1 MGSEMYK
8 YKFFKHY
15 EDSRPISGEIQTRDQ
30 PMFYELEEVP
40 TNFPPP
46 TKIRSLL
53 SRNDW
58 DDEQLLDQMIV
69 PVFNRKRV
77 RGVEYFGLPFFILL
91 NRQEQKDYNAILAKV
106 CEKYQSQT
114 TIQLFDDSDNTSGSE
129 TPDQV
134 VVNSEDESI
143 NEGKRVS
150 ENDGEEGY
158 VDVQMEDV
166 GEVEARKR
174 PKRYSQRSLDKLR
187 PLFTMKVAT
196 KSHGDRALQ
205 TGWTDLNAPIDLASR
220 LVRVQTPPLPTPPMR
235 KPYGSGLQAGSD
247 ESDDDYDKEV
257 DVDEN
262 FANPP
267 EAQDSDD
274 ETPQVDDRAGYSLD
288 KRRGDFGA
296 LSPQSFYGMKV
307 NNKKSK
313 LQRETTPGSAPS
325 SPPHF
330 IQQEEQGPLI
340 RLGEAIVCEWEDQN
354 WESIFGGRNRHDD
367 IRGYPL
373 WEESDMELFKDE
385 ELLARRRTR
394 ESRRKRGIHLED
406 CLAEFAKEEIL
417 SETDP
422 WYCPRCKE
430 FRRARKKF
438 ELWKSP
444 DVLVIHLKRFASS
457 RISRDKI
464 DALIEFPVE
473 GLDLSDRIGQKEDGK
488 ESLYDLFAVD
498 NHYGGLGGGHYT
510 AYAKNFENGQ
520 WYYFDGKC

>member
-8 YKFFKHY
+8 NKFFKHY
-15 EDSRPISGEIQTRDQ
+15 EDSRPISGEIQARDQ

-46 TKIRSLL
+46 TKTRSLL

-58 DDEQLLDQMIV
+58 ENEQLMDKMIV
-69 PVFNRKRV
+69 PVFNRKKT
-77 RGVEYFGLPFFILL
+77 RGLEYFGLPFFIVLD
-91 NRQEQKDYNAILAKV
+91 RGEQKDHNAILAKV
-106 CEKYQSQT
+106 CERYQSQT

-134 VVNSEDESI
+134 VVNGEDESI

-150 ENDGEEGY
+150 EKDGEEGY
-158 VDVQMEDV
+158 VDVQMEDA
-166 GEVEARKR
+166 GEVETRKR
-174 PKRYSQRSLDKLR
+174 PKKYSQRNLDRLR
-187 PLFTMKVAT
+187 PLFTMKVGT
-196 KSHGDRALQ
+196 KGHGGDRALQ
-205 TGWTDLNAPIDLASR
+205 TGWTDFNTPIDLASR
-220 LVRVQTPPLPTPPMR
+220 LVRIQTPPPLTPPLR
-235 KPYGSGLQAGSD
+235 KQHGSGLQTGSD
-247 ESDDDYDKEV
+247 ESDEDYDQEV
-257 DVDEN
+257 QES
-262 FANPP
+262 FANAP
-267 EAQDSDD
+267 ETQDSDD
-274 ETPQVDDRAGYSLD
+274 EATHVNDRANYSFE
-288 KRRGDFGA
+288 KRGGSFGA
-296 LSPQSFYGMKV
+296 LSPQSFYGKM

-313 LQRETTPGSAPS
+313 LHRETTPGGAPS
-325 SPPHF
+325 PPPHF
-330 IQQEEQGPLI
+330 IQQEQEPLI
-340 RLGEAIVCEWEDQN
+340 RLGEAIVCEWEDHN
-354 WESIFGGRNRHDD
+354 WESIFGGRNRQDD
-367 IRGYPL
+367 MRGYPL
-373 WEESDMELFKDE
+373 WEESDMEIFPDE
-385 ELLARRRTR
+385 ELFAKRRTR

-444 DVLVIHLKRFASS
+444 DILVIHLKRFASS

-464 DALIEFPVE
+464 DALIDFPVE

-488 ESLYDLFAVD
+488 ESIYDLFAVD

-520 WYYFDGKC
+520 WYYFDGGS